1 MPSPSPENGGPA
13 RNFPTD
19 PAEFDSDPR
28 ISYSKLDDTFLL
40 ETEDG
45 QEFVYDSV
53 IKRWVHQVR
62 PAPFLRAAVLSARAA
77 RGPGCL
83 VSFKCWG
90 RILTLL
96 WFQVDEELLRQ
107 QQEAYKVAGVDDEEA
122 LHPRDRKKR
131 KQQASGD
138 DVSIAAVA
146 LYVSSEY

>member
-1 MPSPSPENGGPA
+1 MPSPSPENGGVA

-19 PAEFDSDPR
+19 PTEFDNDPR
-28 ISYSKLDDTFLL
+28 ISYSKLDGKYIL

-45 QEFVYDSV
+45 QEFEYDSA
-53 IKRWVHQVR
+53 IKRWVHQVWLC
-62 PAPFLRAAVLSARAA
+62 ALFCALRFSAQKTA

-83 VSFKCWG
+83 IWLGLGMDIDVVW
-90 RILTLL
+90 T
-96 WFQVDEELLRQ
+96 QVDEELLRQ

-138 DVSIAAVA
+138 DVRTTSVA
-146 LYVSSEY
+146 LCPSSQD